1 VIVMAHSGHGAVRAV
16 SDLQSKDVNNNE
28 NIVTQPS
35 NKEEYYLILLQSNQS
50 CAILGTSS
58 YRLVTRP
65 ALRCSTLQAPVCYQ

>member
-1 VIVMAHSGHGAVRAV
+1 MVVMARSGHGAVRVV

-28 NIVTQPS
+28 NIVTQPW
-35 NKEEYYLILLQSNQS
+35 NKEEYHLILVQSNQS

-65 ALRCSTLQAPVCYQ
+65 ALRCSASQAPVCPQ